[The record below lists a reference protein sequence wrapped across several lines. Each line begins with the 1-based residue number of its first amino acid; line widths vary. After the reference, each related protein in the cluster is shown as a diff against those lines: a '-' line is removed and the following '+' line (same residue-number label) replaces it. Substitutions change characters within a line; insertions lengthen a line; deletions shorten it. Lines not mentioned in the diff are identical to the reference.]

1 MEDIL
6 RKYFKNNRQEMK
18 KLKNDNAKEKKH
30 LTYNEIK
37 KGYRERKGY
46 KEQRK

>member
-6 RKYFKNNRQEMK
+6 RKYFKNNRPEMK
-18 KLKNDNAKEKKH
+18 KLKNDHAKEKKH

-37 KGYRERKGY
+37 KKVIAERI
-46 KEQRK
+46 